1 MILLIILFSILEDFN
16 NDLSNKD
23 IIKLGNFFIINQL
36 LISFKRSSVLR
47 ILQYPFTALKEF

>member
-1 MILLIILFSILEDFN
+1 MFLIVLFSIFEDSK
-16 NDLSNKD
+16 NDSLIKD
-23 IIKLGNFFIINQL
+23 SVKLGNFFIINQL